1 MNILEVYKTAL
12 PEAKKKALNLLTQL
26 ADDMGVKMWLVG
38 GIVRDI
44 LLERPFND
52 IDILIEY
59 DAIIFAK
66 LAEKKYS
73 NNLKILAQNDKFK
86 TAKLNF
92 TISNISF
99 EADIA
104 STRSEVYEY
113 PSALPILAE
122 TSVPLK
128 KDISRRDFTVN
139 SLAMSLNSKDFG
151 QIYDETL
158 LGLQDL
164 HKKLIRILHPD
175 SFMDDPSR
183 ILRGLKYREKLGFK
197 LEEDTLFL
205 QEDCLQSGKFDD
217 DCQERIKKEL
227 IETFNLNS
235 FSVFD
240 KFISENI
247 YRLIVSQINK
257 KDIPSGTLINQV
269 INNYADKIE
278 TENIWLI
285 YLAVIFSLAPYDL
298 AKQNIEKL
306 SLTKKENKILADF
319 FVMKNSLEKLSE
331 LKEKYDI
338 YNYFKP
344 FSNEAIV
351 AFQCVIKKPDEVEKI
366 HLYFNKLIGIKLSV
380 TGNDIKSFG
389 IADGEIYKSILNSTL
404 QVKMNNNLSEEE
416 EKKYFK
422 EICKSIK
429 TYSKYEE

>member
-73 NNLKILAQNDKFK
+73 NILKILAQNDKFK

-92 TISNISF
+92 TIGNISF

-128 KDISRRDFTVN
+128 KDILRRDFTVN

-164 HKKLIRILHPD
+164 PKKLIRILHPD

-183 ILRGLKYREKLGFK
+183 ILRGLKYK
-197 LEEDTLFL
+197 
-205 QEDCLQSGKFDD
+205 
-217 DCQERIKKEL
+217 RIML
-227 IETFNLNS
+227 
-235 FSVFD
+235 V
-240 KFISENI
+240 
-247 YRLIVSQINK
+247 
-257 KDIPSGTLINQV
+257 G
-269 INNYADKIE
+269 
-278 TENIWLI
+278 
-285 YLAVIFSLAPYDL
+285 
-298 AKQNIEKL
+298 
-306 SLTKKENKILADF
+306 ENK
-319 FVMKNSLEKLSE
+319 NR
-331 LKEKYDI
+331 Y
-338 YNYFKP
+338 
-344 FSNEAIV
+344 
-351 AFQCVIKKPDEVEKI
+351 
-366 HLYFNKLIGIKLSV
+366 
-380 TGNDIKSFG
+380 
-389 IADGEIYKSILNSTL
+389 
-404 QVKMNNNLSEEE
+404 
-416 EKKYFK
+416 
-422 EICKSIK
+422 
-429 TYSKYEE
+429 